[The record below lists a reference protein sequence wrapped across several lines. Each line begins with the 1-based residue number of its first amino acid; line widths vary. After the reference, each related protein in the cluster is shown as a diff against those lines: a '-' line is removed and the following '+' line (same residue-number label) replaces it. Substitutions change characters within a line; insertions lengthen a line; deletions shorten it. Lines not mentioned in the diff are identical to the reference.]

1 MIRIECPIAPCG
13 FEHLP
18 RRTLTRGGGHEHV
31 LPDGTVLAGA
41 AAAERHDRVG
51 AHLRRHTVRDW
62 AEEVLRLR
70 RIVTDPD
77 NHVAVAREAQQLAL
91 AEIRRLKDE
100 RDAAL
105 AEVSRLRRRLAER
118 TTAGN
123 PTKTTRLNPTANCPV
138 CERNFLLR
146 QDGRIRLHNQPGK
159 SQACP
164 GSHAL
169 VADSAPTAA

>member
-31 LPDGTVLAGA
+31 LPDGTVLASGA
-41 AAAERHDRVG
+41 SAERHDRVG

-70 RIVTDPD
+70 HILTDP
-77 NHVAVAREAQQLAL
+77 NSHVAAAREAQRLAL

-100 RDAAL
+100 RDIAV
-105 AEVSRLRRRLAER
+105 AEVSRLRRQLAER
-118 TTAGN
+118 TAAGN

-138 CERNFLLR
+138 CERDFLLR
-146 QDGRIRLHNQPGK
+146 QDGRIRLHNQLGK

-164 GSHAL
+164 GSHTL
-169 VADSAPTAA
+169 VANSTPTAA